1 MKRES
6 NMKDRIKKWW
16 NREWSSWEVDSEGQ
30 NYFTLAKKEYYII
43 LRRVSNDGL
52 VQYKKVYKGS

>member
-1 MKRES
+1 
-6 NMKDRIKKWW
+6 MKDRIKKWW
-16 NREWSSWEVDSEGQ
+16 NREWSSWELDSEGQ